1 VDTHV
6 TERIVLRPTDELE
19 TLRSYSTVSELIQGD
34 VDRGRCELLPAS
46 ELRASNWHP
55 GAVSGRGG
63 DFSPSWWSDDPII
76 HSNAVHVFRLRD
88 AFYFPAYGVV
98 TSAEGEVMKTSMAQA
113 RYPTPDLALLPDAWR
128 TENETVMNRPQDL
141 ERLDRVLVTMPWG
154 SLWNYGHFVLDCL
167 PTVALIT
174 EISELN
180 GYRFVFPPLQPWQRR
195 HLQLL
200 DVDDWIELDQPIYEI
215 SDVIF
220 LSGMAHNLYRP
231 NVNYRTLRDR
241 QLARNKASTLSYEK
255 IYISRRGNAKRI
267 FLSEEKL
274 ERSLQRL
281 GFAVVY
287 PERHSID
294 EQIDI
299 FRNADLI
306 VGCAGA
312 AFANL
317 LYCHKDATVVEI
329 TPASMVTPTMIS
341 GLWVRN
347 ICAIVGC
354 RWRPYYCADIPP
366 DEPVLIAGIERREL
380 DLSFDLDID
389 DLLRYVESVTV
400 TA

>member
-6 TERIVLRPTDELE
+6 TERIVLHPTDELE
-19 TLRSYSTVSELIQGD
+19 TLPAYSTVSELIQED

-46 ELRASNWHP
+46 DLRASIWHP
-55 GAVSGRGG
+55 GAVSGKGG
-63 DFSPSWWSDDPII
+63 DFSPSWWAGDPII
-76 HSNAVHVFRLRD
+76 HSNAVHLFRLRN

-98 TSAEGEVMKTSMAQA
+98 TSAEGEVMQASMAEA

-128 TENETVMNRPQDL
+128 TENETVITRPRDL
-141 ERLDRVLVTMPWG
+141 EKLDRVLVSMPWG
-154 SLWNYGHFVLDCL
+154 SIWNYGHFVLDCL
-167 PTVALIT
+167 PTVASMR

-200 DVDDWIELDQPIYEI
+200 DVDDWDELERSIYGA
-215 SDVIF
+215 SDVVF
-220 LSGMAHNLYRP
+220 ASGMAHNLYRP
-231 NVNYRTLRDR
+231 NMNYRTLRDR
-241 QLARNKASTLSYEK
+241 QLARKKASPLSYDK
-255 IYISRRGNAKRI
+255 IYISRRGNTKRI

-274 ERSLQRL
+274 ESRLQQL

-317 LYCHKDATVVEI
+317 LYCHQDATVVEI
-329 TPASMVTPTMIS
+329 TPASLVTPTMIS

-354 RWRPYYCADIPP
+354 RWRPYYCADMAPE
-366 DEPVLIAGIERREL
+366 EPVLIAGIERREL
-380 DLSFDLDID
+380 DLSFDPDID
-389 DLLRYVESVTV
+389 DLLRYVESVAV
-400 TA
+400 PA